1 LCHLDEAGFAM
12 TLPTGYSWSPIGERL
27 LVSYE
32 APQGRRVNAI
42 GAYFSHG
49 PLAGA
54 FHFECWATL
63 PKRGTKRKTL
73 AERAER
79 HGVRAEEVGR
89 IDSERFLSFVWK
101 VAGRPE
107 GVGSDWQR
115 ERPLWIALDNYSIHK
130 SEGVRTAIPALAA
143 AGVHFWYL
151 PSYSPELSEIEP
163 IWHSVKYHELPQR
176 SFTVLGDLKRT
187 VEITLTKKAVA
198 LHTAHRK
205 TDHLLPLAA

>member
-1 LCHLDEAGFAM
+1 M

-27 LVSYE
+27 LVRYE

-54 FHFECWATL
+54 FHFECFAKL
-63 PKRGTKRKTL
+63 PKRGTKRRTL
-73 AERAER
+73 AD
-79 HGVRAEEVGR
+79 RAEEHGLSAGEVGS
-89 IDSERFLSFVWK
+89 IDSERFLAFVWK

-107 GVGSDWQR
+107 GAGGAWQR

-130 SEGVRTAIPALAA
+130 SDIVRGALPALAA
-143 AGVHFWYL
+143 AGIHFWYL
-151 PSYSPELSEIEP
+151 PSSSPALSEIEP
-163 IWHSVKYHELPQR
+163 IWHSLKYHDLPQR
-176 SFTVLGDLKRT
+176 SFTVLGVLKRT
-187 VEITLTKKAVA
+187 VEMTLAEKAVGLRA
-198 LHTAHRK
+198 AHPK